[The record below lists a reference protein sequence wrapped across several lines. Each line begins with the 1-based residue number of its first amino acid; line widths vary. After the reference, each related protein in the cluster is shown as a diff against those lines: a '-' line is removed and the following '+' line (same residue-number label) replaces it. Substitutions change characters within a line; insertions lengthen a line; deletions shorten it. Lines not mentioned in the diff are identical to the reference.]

1 MKKIYNY
8 YGLKAGEKLG
18 YDLGRREMY
27 FFSIFGDGS
36 DAVMIKTKDGQEYIF
51 GDLEYC
57 RRMYRAGY
65 SFQERRN
72 GKKQQIL
79 LKGFKKALTA

>member
-1 MKKIYNY
+1 
-8 YGLKAGEKLG
+8 
-18 YDLGRREMY
+18 
-27 FFSIFGDGS
+27 
-36 DAVMIKTKDGQEYIF
+36 MIKTKDGQEYIF